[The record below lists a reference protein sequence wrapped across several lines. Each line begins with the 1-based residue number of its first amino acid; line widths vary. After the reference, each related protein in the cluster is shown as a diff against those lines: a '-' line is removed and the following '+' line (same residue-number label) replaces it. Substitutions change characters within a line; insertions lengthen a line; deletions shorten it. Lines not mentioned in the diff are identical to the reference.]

1 MEQLIAILT
10 PYLPTITAIGSTIV
24 LIAAGLGKL
33 YSAISKFTDT
43 NVVKQLQE
51 DIRKATKDNE
61 DLRLMYNQAIKA
73 NKELTGQITAL
84 LHSDQFLENR
94 KKADMSE
101 LKAMVGNLN
110 ELYARTLIPAKEEI
124 IEDDGNHKEEA

>member
-1 MEQLIAILT
+1 MEDLIILLT

-24 LIAAGLGKL
+24 LIIAGLGKF
-33 YSAISKFTDT
+33 YSAIRKFTDS
-43 NVVKQLQE
+43 NVVKQLHY
-51 DIRKATKDNE
+51 DIDKITQDSKE
-61 DLRLMYNQAIKA
+61 LRSMYNQAIEA
-73 NKELTGQITAL
+73 NKELTAEIKAL

-101 LKAMVGNLN
+101 LKAMVSNLN

-124 IEDDGNHKEEA
+124 IEDDRTHKEEA